1 MKNQKIAFVTG
12 GTGGIGTAICIGLA
26 QQGRR
31 VVAGYYPPEQ
41 EAAEAWQTARKQDG
55 YDIEI
60 AAGDVS
66 DFEASCCWILSSRKR
81 GRRPCCCNPMQIAGP
96 IPPVPPG
103 TNANF

>member
-41 EAAEAWQTARKQDG
+41 EAAEQPAAEPELASAEAEVPAVEEEAEEPDPESEAKRSAR
-55 YDIEI
+55 
-60 AAGDVS
+60 
-66 DFEASCCWILSSRKR
+66 LS
-81 GRRPCCCNPMQIAGP
+81 
-96 IPPVPPG
+96 
-103 TNANF
+103 